1 MNLQK
6 QMLATETK
14 AKLSALWI
22 VFLLNII
29 FRDIHEFVEPGFIE
43 EVMTGTLNGV
53 PIQEHMLLVGGVML
67 QGPIAMILFS
77 RLLPYR
83 ANRWANLILPAVYL
97 PILIVS
103 GTTDLDDT
111 FHLLVEIAALL
122 FIMWSAWHW
131 RSTGSSSTVAN
142 RYPRQEA

>member
-6 QMLATETK
+6 QLLTTETK

-43 EVMTGTLNGV
+43 EVMTGTLNGN
-53 PIQEHMLLVGGVML
+53 PIQEHMLLLGGIMIEV
-67 QGPIAMILFS
+67 PIGMIVFS

-83 ANRWANLILPAVYL
+83 ANRWANIIIAAIYILMISLYG
-97 PILIVS
+97 S
-103 GTTDLDDT
+103 TDLDDT
-111 FHLLVEIAALL
+111 FHLLAEIAALSCVIFL
-122 FIMWSAWHW
+122 AWRW
-131 RSTGSSSTVAN
+131 PSPATKSYLTS
-142 RYPRQEA
+142 QET